1 MSQDAEYIELL
12 NYAER
17 NGIIDIS
24 RLKIDVKMSKHEEYL
39 KRHTYNIL
47 QGKNG
52 YWYTN
57 LYDENS
63 PSQRKKIKKSTREK
77 LEDVIVEHYKEKDR
91 IPKFGECFI
100 S

>member
-24 RLKIDVKMSKHEEYL
+24 RLKIDVEMSKREEYL
-39 KRHTYNIL
+39 KRHTYNIW

-52 YWYTN
+52 Y
-57 LYDENS
+57 
-63 PSQRKKIKKSTREK
+63 
-77 LEDVIVEHYKEKDR
+77 
-91 IPKFGECFI
+91 
-100 S
+100 